1 MRRAVRAFF
10 VWVMVVAMPLQG
22 MAASAMGSCGP
33 SHARIM
39 QGLMAGAPLAASL
52 EAAEAGHGTFAS
64 DHGAHQHAT
73 PAHPVGD
80 EPCAGTHTG
89 SRAAADGLSGQVLHH
104 GDFSCSACAACCPAL
119 ALPASL
125 VLPEPS
131 GPEPLVQVAPIEPV
145 ASHQPDGP
153 ERPPRTIFA

>member
-33 SHARIM
+33 SHARMM
-39 QGLMAGAPLAASL
+39 QGLMAGAPLAASH
-52 EAAEAGHGTFAS
+52 EAAAAGHGAFAS
-64 DHGAHQHAT
+64 DHGAHLHAT
-73 PAHPVGD
+73 PAHAVGD

-89 SRAAADGLSGQVLHH
+89 SRADADGLSGQVPHH